1 MIIGKREPQR
11 ENRRKAAVVDEVQGK
26 RHGKKQDAET
36 DDEGPDTGIPV
47 GVGMSFRVMGVVRHC
62 FSLVFMLA
70 RGKIITTTVASCA
83 MLKHN

>member
-1 MIIGKREPQR
+1 VI
-11 ENRRKAAVVDEVQGK
+11 DEVQGK
-26 RHGKKQDAET
+26 RDGEEQDAEA

-62 FSLVFMLA
+62 FSLYFHAGA
-70 RGKIITTTVASCA
+70 RKKFTATVASCT